1 MPVWGMAA
9 LLGLLGAVAGWAIWR
24 DLKAGISG
32 DDLYRFREDSNPLG
46 FAAMI
51 AGKLFVL
58 AFGVAQI
65 LYAAGWGDDPM
76 LLLRKIFG

>member
-1 MPVWGMAA
+1 MPAWGMAV
-9 LLGLLGAVAGWAIWR
+9 LFGLLAAVAAWAIWR
-24 DLKAGISG
+24 DLRAGISG
-32 DDLYRFREDSNPLG
+32 DDLYRFREDTNPLS

-51 AGKLFVL
+51 GGKLFVL

-76 LLLRKIFG
+76 LLLRRIFG